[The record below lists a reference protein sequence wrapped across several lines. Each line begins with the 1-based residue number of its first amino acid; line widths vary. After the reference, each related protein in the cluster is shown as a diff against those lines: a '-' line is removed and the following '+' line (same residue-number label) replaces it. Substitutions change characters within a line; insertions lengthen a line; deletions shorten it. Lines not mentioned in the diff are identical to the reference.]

1 MFDSSMVW
9 LMVQDF
15 LDISD
20 PFWLQTVYLSLVD
33 LGHFW
38 RFSRLEPRSRDLMR
52 AQMRGGGVSFSVL
65 ADGGFRSHRGYSSHH
80 PVEDHDLET

>member
-65 ADGGFRSHRGYSSHH
+65 AEVFEVIGGT
-80 PVEDHDLET
+80 PVIIQLRTLT

>member
-1 MFDSSMVW
+1 MFDSPMFR

-33 LGHFW
+33 LGHW

-65 ADGGFRSHRGYSSHH
+65 AEVFEVIGHRGYSSHH